1 MLAPSLDL
9 EVDSWRKQYVRP
21 PIVGAI
27 IYIFCMVAR
36 QYLWYIMKKR
46 RSLRLPSRHWLN
58 DFLVLNFKHAD
69 RNNNQVAQSLRFT
82 NNAPPTQ
89 CTHFVFAQK
98 NVEIIRVSGDELMSS
113 ALTRLKVRQ
122 STLWHLTVKHLSESL
137 LITTD
142 L

>member
-1 MLAPSLDL
+1 MA
-9 EVDSWRKQYVRP
+9 QTVRATTDRWCNHLHLLHGGP
-21 PIVGAI
+21 TILMVHYEEKK
-27 IYIFCMVAR
+27 IY
-36 QYLWYIMKKR
+36 
-46 RSLRLPSRHWLN
+46 LRLHLRHWLN

-82 NNAPPTQ
+82 NNAQ

-98 NVEIIRVSGDELMSS
+98 NVEIIRVSGHELMSS

-122 STLWHLTVKHLSESL
+122 STSWHLTVKHLSESL
-137 LITTD
+137 LIITD

>member
-1 MLAPSLDL
+1 M
-9 EVDSWRKQYVRP
+9 
-21 PIVGAI
+21 
-27 IYIFCMVAR
+27 
-36 QYLWYIMKKR
+36 
-46 RSLRLPSRHWLN
+46 N